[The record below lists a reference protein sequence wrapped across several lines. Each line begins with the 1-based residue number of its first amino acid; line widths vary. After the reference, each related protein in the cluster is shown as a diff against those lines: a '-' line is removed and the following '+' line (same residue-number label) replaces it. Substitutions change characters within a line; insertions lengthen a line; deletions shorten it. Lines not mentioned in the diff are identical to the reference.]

1 MKKAKQKGIWLSD
14 EPVSIESVLVPPQSK
29 SEEVRFLA
37 VVMIEGKSE
46 EEIHNLIKK
55 EFKKMEYVCRTD
67 VDNMFDFLDNTFRK
81 YATPIV

>member
-1 MKKAKQKGIWLSD
+1 MKKAKQKGIWLSN
-14 EPVSIESVLVPPQSK
+14 EPISIESVLVPPQSK

-37 VVMIEGKSE
+37 VVMIEGKSD

-55 EFKKMEYVCRTD
+55 EFKKMEYVCRND
-67 VDNMFDFLDNTFRK
+67 VDNMFDFLDNIFRK